1 MLPKRKPLYKDVWYL
16 HTQDK
21 QYHYSENDLYIEYQ
35 SEHTGVLNTE
45 RKKNN
50 YWIILFVEVE
60 KVIQITKSF
69 AEFSWK

>member
-45 RKKNN
+45 RKK
-50 YWIILFVEVE
+50 ITIELFYL
-60 KVIQITKSF
+60 
-69 AEFSWK
+69 WK